1 MTWLAFACYECVE
14 NPYVNLLESSIILFS
29 KNDVSL
35 SSEKKTNVVPVRKKV
50 TTTVKKWPCDATI
63 AYLWKNFERLLYNS
77 MLEFFMENTLILP
90 HHSGFKTVDSSINL
104 LLSITHEIYILFYDG
119 YEVKGIF
126 LDISNLKYGIQIFSI
141 N

>member
-1 MTWLAFACYECVE
+1 
-14 NPYVNLLESSIILFS
+14 
-29 KNDVSL
+29 
-35 SSEKKTNVVPVRKKV
+35 
-50 TTTVKKWPCDATI
+50 
-63 AYLWKNFERLLYNS
+63 

-141 N
+141 NQKKKKKWYKKQSLKYLHGRSEREGWGRRALALHDVVGLTFCQ